1 MDFWEFVWGALV
13 VFFFAMFLVVFIHTV
28 FDVFRSRDIGGG
40 AKALWLIFL
49 IILPVI
55 GVLIYLI
62 VRGPGMAERNYQVQV
77 ANAEAIVAATGSGS
91 VGPADQLARAK
102 ELLDSGAIDADEYE
116 KLKARVLA

>member
-13 VFFFAMFLVVFIHTV
+13 VFFFAMFLVVFIHTI

-102 ELLDSGAIDADEYE
+102 ELLDSGAIDADEYA

>member
-13 VFFFAMFLVVFIHTV
+13 VFFFAMFLVVFIHTI

-77 ANAEAIVAATGSGS
+77 ANAEAIVAATSSGS

-102 ELLDSGAIDADEYE
+102 ELLDSGAIDADEYA